1 MALTDQEIEDFA
13 DANGHACAIVHGEM
27 GREVIWYDGDLTP
40 FARAIEAAATA
51 PLLERIAAL
60 EAQVEQAAQP
70 SEQAAFEDWLH
81 RVCPSGDVTD
91 VKRQWEAS
99 SDLAEWLESQRT
111 EDVLIDGVAYTV
123 PIEVACELLHLH
135 MALLTKPAQAA
146 QPVMVQFRWTNPG
159 DNPNPTEDEMKWHEV
174 VPNFK
179 WQTVQDRIAALLA
192 YQYNGKPCYEIR
204 SLYAAPPKAV
214 PLTDEQQEKAVSD
227 LAIPAGRVFSIRAAF
242 EDWYSDGG
250 KSPKAVECK
259 PGDPLAYILMGAQ
272 SSWAAWFAG
281 VKALEAWIAEGQA
294 SKAVPLTQPEKQRLW
309 NDATYNNRSSTT
321 DAAMEYGSAIEAAHG
336 ITPATVEKGA

>member
-1 MALTDQEIEDFA
+1 MALTDEQIERDWQ
-13 DANGHACAIVHGEM
+13 GLHGE
-27 GREVIWYDGDLTP
+27 DGSQPDQHA
-40 FARAIEAAATA
+40 FARAIEAAAEA

-146 QPVMVQFRWTNPG
+146 QP
-159 DNPNPTEDEMKWHEV
+159 
-174 VPNFK
+174 
-179 WQTVQDRIAALLA
+179 AAWIHVCRKRPELRFVSFNKVEPALA
-192 YQYNGKPCYEIR
+192 AKGYKASP
-204 SLYAAPPKAV
+204 LYTSPPKAA
-214 PLTDEQQEKAVSD
+214 PLTDEKICALRGQWFQRD
-227 LAIPAGRVFSIRAAF
+227 LKPEIIFHRGIRAA
-242 EDWYSDGG
+242 
-250 KSPKAVECK
+250 
-259 PGDPLAYILMGAQ
+259 
-272 SSWAAWFAG
+272 
-281 VKALEAWIAEGQA
+281 
-294 SKAVPLTQPEKQRLW
+294 
-309 NDATYNNRSSTT
+309 
-321 DAAMEYGSAIEAAHG
+321 EAAHG
-336 ITPATVEKGA
+336 ITPATVEKG